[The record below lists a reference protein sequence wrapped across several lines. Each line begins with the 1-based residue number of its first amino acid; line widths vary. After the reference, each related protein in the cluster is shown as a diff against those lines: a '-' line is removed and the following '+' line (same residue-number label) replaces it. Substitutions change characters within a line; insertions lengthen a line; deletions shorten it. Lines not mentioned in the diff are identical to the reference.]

1 MITRSL
7 PPVYIAL
14 MNGLYDFFAA
24 FEESNGQL
32 WERQIGTL
40 KNYGVNP
47 GIARAGLQWLVEKD
61 FLIKG
66 TESTE
71 EETWSYWELTPI
83 GAEVIDDL
91 VSKRNG
97 SPASSAS
104 SPDHIPANLFMDLQE
119 LSAPVSE
126 VGESLSE
133 IASYVETNNEFELAA
148 DERAAVV
155 TELRGLQ
162 SAIERGSIRTI
173 TLVNALRQNGVF
185 QFLREKVPD
194 KTIGALIG
202 VVMGHIAKWLGW

>member
-1 MITRSL
+1 MITHSL
-7 PPVYIAL
+7 PPVYVAL
-14 MNGLYDFFAA
+14 LNGLYDFFAA
-24 FEESNGQL
+24 SEESNGQL
-32 WERQIGTL
+32 SEQQIGTL

-61 FLIKG
+61 FLVRGID
-66 TESTE
+66 STG

-83 GAEVIDDL
+83 GAEVVDDL

-97 SPASSAS
+97 FPALSAS
-104 SPDHIPANLFMDLQE
+104 SPDRIPANLFMDLRE
-119 LSAPVSE
+119 LSTPGGE
-126 VGESLSE
+126 IGESLSE

-185 QFLREKVPD
+185 QFLKEKVPD

-202 VVMGHIAKWLGW
+202 VVMGQIAKWLGW